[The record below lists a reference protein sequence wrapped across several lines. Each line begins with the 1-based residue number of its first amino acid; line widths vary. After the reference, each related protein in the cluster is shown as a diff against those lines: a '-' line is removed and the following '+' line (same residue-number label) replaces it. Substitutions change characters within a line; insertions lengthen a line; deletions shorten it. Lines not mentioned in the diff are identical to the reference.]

1 MAIYIT
7 LGSTLWR
14 WFSFAKNVT
23 IDAQIEVEML
33 AKVETQAEASD
44 KKALLYCKQQ
54 HEGETVRGGERAG
67 EGTGEAGFRGAAELA
82 GADNG
87 TERGG
92 RL

>member
-1 MAIYIT
+1 MSLNLLFGHRSHLPKEPLNSNGNVEKK
-7 LGSTLWR
+7 LGHR
-14 WFSFAKNVT
+14 
-23 IDAQIEVEML
+23 
-33 AKVETQAEASD
+33 QAEASD

-54 HEGETVRGGERAG
+54 QEEETVRGGERAG
-67 EGTGEAGFRGAAELA
+67 EGTGEAGFRGVAELA